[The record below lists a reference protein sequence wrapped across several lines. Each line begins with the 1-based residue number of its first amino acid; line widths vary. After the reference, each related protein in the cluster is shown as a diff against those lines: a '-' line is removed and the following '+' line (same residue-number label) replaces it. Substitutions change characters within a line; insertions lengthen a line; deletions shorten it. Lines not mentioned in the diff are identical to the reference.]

1 MYSILILARIMH
13 TMIYYSG
20 RPGTEMMLT
29 VLLTTLIEIAACIPL
44 VRLITD
50 GGTDIAAEIG
60 GKKGKTA
67 VRLLYSVYFLF
78 ISSGTVT
85 NFSRFMS
92 VEFPAVGSVP
102 VIIIVLAAAAG
113 YCAWLGIEGAA
124 RACGIVYGVIIA
136 MVILMSVVSEGKLET
151 INLLPITSESIPN
164 MLEYAAA
171 DLSSS
176 WWLPMLASLAP
187 YLRGGVKKTVAL
199 YLASKLIII
208 EALALVLT
216 LMLWGF
222 VEIIGYPILAL
233 GAYAKTDFIQHFDSI
248 NMLVWTLNCVIVN
261 GIYIFI
267 SSRTAEDGRKPMPI
281 IASSLTVMAG
291 ALLSY
296 YFRADYSSSAAFIIK
311 VTGIILLGIIL
322 PLAALIKRKIRRY
335 MVKCR
340 ENSSLSC

>member
-13 TMIYYSG
+13 TMIYYFG

-136 MVILMSVVSEGKLET
+136 MVILMSAVSEGKLET

-261 GIYIFI
+261 GVYIFI

-281 IASSLTVMAG
+281 IASSLTVIAG

>member
-1 MYSILILARIMH
+1 MYAVLILARIMH
-13 TMIYYSG
+13 TMIYYAG

-29 VLLTTLIEIAACIPL
+29 VLLTTLIEIPASIPL
-44 VRLITD
+44 VCLISD

-60 GKKGKTA
+60 GKKGETA
-67 VRLLYSVYFLF
+67 IRLLYSAYFLF
-78 ISSGTVT
+78 IASGTIT
-85 NFSRFMS
+85 YYSRFIS
-92 VEFPAVGSVP
+92 VEFPNVATVQI
-102 VIIIVLAAAAG
+102 VIVVLAAAAA
-113 YCAWLGIEGAA
+113 YCARLGIEGIA

-136 MVILMSVVSEGKLET
+136 TVILMAAVSEGRLDPL
-151 INLLPITSESIPN
+151 NLLPITSESIPS
-164 MLEYAAA
+164 MIKYAAA

-199 YLASKLIII
+199 YLASKLVII
-208 EALALVLT
+208 EALVFTLI
-216 LMLWGF
+216 LMLWGL

-261 GIYIFI
+261 GVYIFI
-267 SSRTAEDGRKPMPI
+267 ASKAHGDERKSMPI
-281 IASSLTVMAG
+281 AVCTAAVTAG

-296 YFRADYSSSAAFIIK
+296 YFKADYNSLTAFIIK
-311 VTGIILLGIIL
+311 TGGILLLGIIL
-322 PLAALIKRKIRRY
+322 PLAALIKRKIGRY
-335 MVKCR
+335 SLKCR